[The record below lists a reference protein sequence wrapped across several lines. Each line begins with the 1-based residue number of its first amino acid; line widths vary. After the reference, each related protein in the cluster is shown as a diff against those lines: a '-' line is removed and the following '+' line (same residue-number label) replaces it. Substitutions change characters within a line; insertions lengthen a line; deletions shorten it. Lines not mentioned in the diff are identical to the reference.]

1 MKKPTIGVVPL
12 IDSEKESY
20 WMLPG
25 YMEGITEAGG
35 IPVMLPLTEDED
47 IIHSLVSMCDGFLLT
62 GGQDVS
68 PELYGEEKL
77 ESCGETCMFRDKM
90 EMLLFKKAVEED
102 KAVFGICRG
111 IQFMNAALG
120 GTLYQ
125 DLPSQKTSDVNH
137 HQSPPYDR
145 SVHQVTI
152 LENTPLYSLLR
163 KNVLEVNSYHH
174 QAVKELAESL
184 RVMAYSADG
193 LVEAVYMPGKKFIQ
207 AVQWHPEFSY
217 KVSGDSRKI
226 FQEFVRC
233 CAL

>member
-1 MKKPTIGVVPL
+1 MKKPTIGVMPL

-25 YMEGITEAGG
+25 YMEGIIEAGG
-35 IPVMLPLTEDED
+35 IPVMLPLTADED
-47 IIHSLVSMCDGFLLT
+47 MMERLVSMCDGFLLT

-68 PELYGEEKL
+68 PELYGGEKL
-77 ESCGETCMFRDKM
+77 ESCGETCMLRDKM
-90 EMLLFKKAVEED
+90 EMLLLKKAIRDD

-125 DLPSQKTSDVNH
+125 DLPSQKPSEVEH
-137 HQSPPYDR
+137 HQTPPYDR
-145 SVHQVTI
+145 SVHQVMI
-152 LENTPLYSLLR
+152 VENTPLHGLL
-163 KNVLEVNSYHH
+163 KKKVLDVNSYHH

-184 RVMAYSADG
+184 QAMAYSTDG

-217 KVSGDSRKI
+217 KVSEDSRKI

-233 CAL
+233 CVL